1 MGVLAKPPAK
11 VAFLDLINYRV
22 KFYMVQN
29 A

>member
-11 VAFLDLINYRV
+11 AAFLDLINYRL